1 MILTKIGY
9 AGGPNPTTHTTLQDL
24 VPGRL
29 PTIILVPDG
38 QTFHEVKGLAL
49 LLGIEV
55 RVFLQEP
62 GKALPWPTH
71 NYSPWHVNTDKYT
84 LTFTTSDSLH
94 STNLVYTPSYLTAY
108 KD

>member
-1 MILTKIGY
+1 MKLTKIGY
-9 AGGPNPTTHTTLQDL
+9 AGGPNPTIHTTLQDL
-24 VPGRL
+24 APGRL
-29 PTIILVPDG
+29 PTIILVPDE

-62 GKALPWPTH
+62 GKELPWSSSM
-71 NYSPWHVNTDKYT
+71 YSPWHVNTDKYT
-84 LTFTTSDSLH
+84 LTFGI
-94 STNLVYTPSYLTAY
+94 TNELQTPHLVYAPSYLTAY